1 MKENLDRK
9 KIKNK
14 KNKKIKKINN
24 WYKKL
29 EQYSLDF
36 VRDVAT
42 FCNATIT
49 NLTTEIQNT
58 QNVLQQTLEKDA
70 YQEFQNTINTNH
82 TIYDCSLKQRTLKK
96 IN

>member
-1 MKENLDRK
+1 MVVKENPDRK
-9 KIKNK
+9 RK
-14 KNKKIKKINN
+14 KNEKNEKINK

-36 VRDVAT
+36 VKDVAT
-42 FCNATIT
+42 FCNTTIT
-49 NLTTEIQNT
+49 SLTTEIQNT
-58 QNVLQQTLEKDA
+58 QNVLQQILEKDA

-96 IN
+96 VN